1 MKLQELFEAVKEK
14 HLGKQA
20 LEDYHTELT
29 SLYAQMMLEMS
40 ELEKKEAMYFLENKE
55 EKEEYWNGDKKVGE
69 RVINQKPDIE
79 VKRMWRGTPNGQRL
93 IELKN
98 YEKATSKILTS
109 LKNRMYSQY

>member
-1 MKLQELFEAVKEK
+1 MNLRELLEAVKEK
-14 HLGKQA
+14 NLGKQA

-40 ELEKKEAMYFLENKE
+40 ELEKKEAVFFLE
-55 EKEEYWNGDKKVGE
+55 EKDLYKG
-69 RVINQKPDIE
+69 INDSKTPTDVS
-79 VKRMWRGTPNGQRL
+79 VKRMWRGSPNGQRL